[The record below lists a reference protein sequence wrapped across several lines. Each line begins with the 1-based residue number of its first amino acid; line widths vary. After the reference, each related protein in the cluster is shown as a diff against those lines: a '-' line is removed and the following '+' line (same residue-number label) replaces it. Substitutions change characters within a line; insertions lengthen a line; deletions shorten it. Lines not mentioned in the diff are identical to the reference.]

1 MKLLLDTHTFLWWA
15 TDPAK
20 LSPHVLALCQN
31 RSVDLMVSVVSL
43 WEIQIKAQL
52 GKLTLTTSIPA
63 LITIQ
68 QQINRIHILPV
79 ELVHVLQ
86 LNALPLHHKDPFDR
100 LLAAQ
105 AICENASFATADP
118 IFTLYPV
125 IIVW

>member
-1 MKLLLDTHTFLWWA
+1 M
-15 TDPAK
+15 
-20 LSPHVLALCQN
+20 CQN

-118 IFTLYPV
+118 ISTLYPV